1 MEVPFTFTARPPLS
15 PIDDG
20 LAQAASPGIIGD
32 VLGWWPLLWTIRVA
46 LLIVVVTG
54 TGVFLLLVARF
65 FRWKHMKEMFTADL
79 PVVRTV
85 GGKFAGVEA
94 TAQLAAADEA
104 AGKQLELVSR
114 RLDELHDFVQTL
126 ARVVADVPSEGT
138 EDDDEPA
145 P

>member
-1 MEVPFTFTARPPLS
+1 MLDAGGSLAVH
-15 PIDDG
+15 G
-20 LAQAASPGIIGD
+20 GVAQAAEPSGVIGN

-46 LLIVVVTG
+46 LLIVVLAG
-54 TGVFLLLVARF
+54 SGVFFLLVARF
-65 FRWKHMKEMFTADL
+65 FRWKHIKVMFTADL

-104 AGKQLELVSR
+104 TGTQLEVVNK

-126 ARVVADVPSEGT
+126 ARVVAELPSEGA
-138 EDDDEPA
+138 EDDDGTEP
-145 P
+145 